1 MSLSRV
7 ELGFFSV
14 ALWPALREIPR
25 GLQAQEVS
33 WLSSGQGG
41 LGAGSVEE
49 QKVPECWMGCSSW
62 DGLIHKGPARQQPD
76 PGGMNS

>member
-49 QKVPECWMGCSSW
+49 QRCLSAGWAVPSGT
-62 DGLIHKGPARQQPD
+62 G
-76 PGGMNS
+76 